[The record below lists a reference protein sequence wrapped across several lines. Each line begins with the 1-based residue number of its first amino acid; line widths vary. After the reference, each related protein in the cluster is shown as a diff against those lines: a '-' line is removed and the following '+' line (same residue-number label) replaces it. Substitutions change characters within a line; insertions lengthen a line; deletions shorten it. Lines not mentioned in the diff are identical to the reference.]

1 MNNNKIEVPKYV
13 SEWFEKNKGKLD
25 ENIASLVRN
34 AANLENSPSK
44 ARIYDWVL
52 NERNHPIEALI
63 RMKIF
68 GYIIEKPKFMV
79 AVENREPSMMYVSW
93 ENDPIAFSISY
104 EYNSTRATITDD
116 KEYAN
121 AIAKITGGKVVEVD
135 Q

>member
-13 SEWFEKNKGKLD
+13 SEWFEKNKRKLD

-34 AANLENSPSK
+34 AEALKDSSSK
-44 ARIYDWVL
+44 EKIYDWVL
-52 NERNHPIEALI
+52 NERNHPIETLI

-79 AVENREPSMMYVSW
+79 VFEDEESSPVYASW
-93 ENDPIAFSISY
+93 EKDPIAFSISY
-104 EYNSTRATITDD
+104 EYNSIHATTTND
-116 KEYAN
+116 KEYAG

-135 Q
+135 

>member
-13 SEWFEKNKGKLD
+13 SEWFEKNRKKLD

-34 AANLENSPSK
+34 ASKLENSPSK
-44 ARIYDWVL
+44 AKIYDWVL
-52 NERNHPIEALI
+52 NERNHPIETLI

-79 AVENREPSMMYVSW
+79 AVENKEPSMMYVSW
-93 ENDPIAFSISY
+93 ETDPFSISY
-104 EYNSTRATITDD
+104 EYNLIHATTTDD

-121 AIAKITGGKVVEVD
+121 AIAKITGGKVIGVD